1 MMSATAPV
9 RYRAFPIAVHWSTA
23 VAIGWLLF
31 SGFRIASTGDPTA
44 KAGMLR
50 IHIAVG
56 IIVAVLT
63 LIRVAWWVFV
73 DRKPPAPKGMPALQV
88 AAAHALHG
96 AFYVVIFTM
105 AASGVAMMATSGA
118 GPIVFGG
125 SGAPLPDFQQFIGRV
140 PHGLAGRMMLG
151 LIALHVAAALYHQF
165 VVKDRILAR
174 MGIGPAT

>member
-1 MMSATAPV
+1 MTSITAPV

-31 SGFRIASTGDPTA
+31 SGFRIAANLDPVA
-44 KAGMLR
+44 KTGMLR
-50 IHIAVG
+50 IHVAVG
-56 IIVAVLT
+56 ITVALLT
-63 LIRVAWWVFV
+63 LIRVAWWIFIE
-73 DRKPPAPKGMPALQV
+73 RKPPAPEGMPALQV

-96 AFYVVIFTM
+96 AFYLVIFTM
-105 AASGVAMMATSGA
+105 AASGIAMMVSSGA

-125 SGAPLPDFQQFIGRV
+125 TGAPLPDFQQFIARA
-140 PHGLAGRMMLG
+140 PHGVAGRLMLA

-165 VVKDRILAR
+165 IVKDRILAR